1 MATITTDE
9 LGYPRT
15 VRDSLVFAAGML
27 LLLLAIAFAR
37 HTNQPAAKLSPWL
50 IVHLSA
56 VLPAIPIGAVML
68 SRRKG
73 DRLHRL
79 IGRVWATLMLVAA
92 LSSFGI
98 HEVMGHL
105 SPIHILSLI
114 TLISLPYAIWNA
126 RRGRIAK
133 HGLTMTILYASLIIA
148 GYMTLIPTRLL
159 GHFLFG

>member
-9 LGYPRT
+9 FGYPRT
-15 VRDSLVFAAGML
+15 IRDSLIFAAGML

-37 HTNQPAAKLSPWL
+37 HAKQPAVWLSPWL

-68 SRRKG
+68 GRRKG

-79 IGRVWATLMLVAA
+79 IGRLWATLMLVAA

-114 TLISLPYAIWNA
+114 TLVSLPYAIWNA
-126 RRGRIAK
+126 RRGRIAQHRK
-133 HGLTMTILYASLIIA
+133 TMTILYASLIIA